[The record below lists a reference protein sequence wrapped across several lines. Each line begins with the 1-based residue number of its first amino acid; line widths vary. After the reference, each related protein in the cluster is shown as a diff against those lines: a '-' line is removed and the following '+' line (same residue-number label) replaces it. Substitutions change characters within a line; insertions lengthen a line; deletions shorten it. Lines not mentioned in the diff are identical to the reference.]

1 MNISLPVDIFVG
13 KSNLELFIQSL
24 CYAPIML
31 EKVVTMDPMQK
42 FKKAAAFGISMS
54 PLYLIMEKPFNPIL
68 GETFQAWIN
77 GCPAY
82 A

>member
-1 MNISLPVDIFVG
+1 
-13 KSNLELFIQSL
+13 
-24 CYAPIML
+24 ML
-31 EKVVTMDPMQK
+31 EKVVSMDPLQK
-42 FKKAAAFGISMS
+42 FKNSAAFGISMS